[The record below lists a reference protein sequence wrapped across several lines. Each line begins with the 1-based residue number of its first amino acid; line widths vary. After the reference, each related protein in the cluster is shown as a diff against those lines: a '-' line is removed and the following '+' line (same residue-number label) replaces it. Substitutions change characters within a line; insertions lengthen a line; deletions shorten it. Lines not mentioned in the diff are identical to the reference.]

1 MLVHSY
7 TCDIW
12 SSARLTYHST
22 GVDTELTNAYVSF
35 FQKYNVLDPENRA
48 SSCLQ
53 DRQCSSNLLS
63 MRVAENCVAGV
74 SSPNENA
81 PVCETKGDLVNLL
94 YERNILQDD
103 IQFSSDTTVCD
114 SVLNSDSDISS
125 YCTSDVDISSYC
137 TSDVSS
143 GDESVNS
150 FNGQWHLLLL
160 DIQEQRDRRKK
171 YAHGNG

>member
-1 MLVHSY
+1 ML
-7 TCDIW
+7 D
-12 SSARLTYHST
+12 A
-22 GVDTELTNAYVSF
+22 
-35 FQKYNVLDPENRA
+35 ENRA
-48 SSCLQ
+48 FSCLR

-81 PVCETKGDLVNLL
+81 PACETEVDLVNLL

-103 IQFSSDTTVCD
+103 MQFSSDTTVCD
-114 SVLNSDSDISS
+114 NALNTDSDISS

-150 FNGQWHLLLL
+150 FNGQLYLFPL
-160 DIQEQRDRRKK
+160 DI
-171 YAHGNG
+171 